1 MTIDPEGLDA
11 LRTTGAA
18 AGEDANVGI
27 TPTLDDPPSARRVI
41 VLDGVEVDVSR
52 LADLPISAAELP
64 RSPTAAETALVRSIF
79 GPGAIAVPLPG
90 RLGVIG
96 HLSAP
101 GTAQHTQEGTQ

>member
-1 MTIDPEGLDA
+1 MTTEPEG
-11 LRTTGAA
+11 T
-18 AGEDANVGI
+18 
-27 TPTLDDPPSARRVI
+27 PSARRVI

-96 HLSAP
+96 YLSAP